1 MGFKLSSVQ
10 HHYGRLSIAKKL
22 ALSGFLLLFVL
33 VSLNTFLTV
42 QQTSH
47 IIFTQI
53 EDNLTRASLRNIET
67 LHQRSSNIE
76 GIIKG
81 IEQWNN
87 EIDAF
92 VSYDVQAQLYSAE
105 FTPLLNTTYPV
116 YPWHDPARVPYLR
129 FINETITLFGQPYN
143 LQLTY
148 DAIDATGPIRDLS
161 QYTVAIFISSTLVI
175 LLAFIV
181 ILRSSLVNR
190 FKQVIDAAKAIGEG
204 HLEHR
209 INVDGNDEIV
219 NLSRTLNEMAENLS
233 KVTAS
238 KNTLDTEIEQK
249 NKALRMLSEQ
259 KYALDRQRLMIDTMG
274 SHARV
279 GAWEVDLVK
288 KTVFWSTV
296 TKQIHEVDGDFQTP
310 IEQAFSFFKPGESK
324 ATMAKA
330 IECAINEG
338 RDFSVECQI
347 ITAQEHEL
355 WIHVIG
361 QSEFKDGVC
370 LGIIG
375 SIQDIQERKEFE
387 LDLVHAK
394 ELAEAAVVAKSNFLA
409 NMSHEIRTP
418 MNGVIGMIEL
428 VNQSALTDEQSHRL
442 CLALSSANSLL
453 SIINDILDFSKIEA
467 GKMELE
473 VVDFNFS
480 RMLEELVESI
490 GVLATPKDIKLTID
504 DSNLTNNFLRGD
516 PTRIRQI
523 LTNLVSNAIKFTEQG
538 SVLVRC
544 SLEVLNHKHSNLRIE
559 VIDTG
564 VGIARDKTESL
575 FEPFQQEDVSTTR
588 NFGGTGLGLS
598 IVSNLVEC
606 MKGTVTVTSEL
617 GKGSH
622 FTVNIPVGQSTVTLK
637 TIPQVDLTLCN
648 ALIIS
653 EDTQQKITV
662 VNQLNVLEVNS
673 TLIKPKHFNRNTK
686 TEVRPNFIFCLL
698 DDPRKSAQPLIH
710 KILHNKSLVRSAV
723 ILVTPN
729 SQVGD
734 GQIFA
739 DMGFHAYVSLPSD
752 VKELRD
758 ILSLL
763 KSWDDS
769 QAAKTTSLVTR
780 HMVNEIKSTSKVL
793 MEDLTWPEHLKVL
806 LVEDNQTNTLVA
818 KGILKSLGLHC
829 DTAQNGQEAVEKIKT
844 NIESPY
850 TLVFMDCQMPIM
862 DGFEATLAI
871 RKFEASKPG
880 DFATIIIAM
889 TANAMTG
896 DKEACLSVGMNDYIA
911 KPIHRD
917 GLLQKLQTYFS
928 QK

>member
-10 HHYGRLSIAKKL
+10 HVYGRLSIVKKI
-22 ALSGFLLLFVL
+22 ALSGFLLLFIL
-33 VSLNTFLTV
+33 VALNTYLTV
-42 QQTSH
+42 QQTSR

-53 EDNLTRASLRNIET
+53 EDNLTRASLHNIE
-67 LHQRSSNIE
+67 LLQKNNSDIH
-76 GIIKG
+76 GVIKG
-81 IEQWNN
+81 IEQWNS

-92 VSYDVQAQLYSAE
+92 VFYDLQAQLYNTE
-105 FTPLLNTTYPV
+105 HVPLLTSTYPV
-116 YPWHDPARVPYLR
+116 HAWHTPERVPFLR
-129 FINETITLFGQPYN
+129 FIDKPITLFDQPYH

-148 DAIDATGPIRDLS
+148 DAIDTTGPIRDLS
-161 QYTVAIFISSTLVI
+161 QYTLAVFLSSTLIII
-175 LLAFIV
+175 LALTL
-181 ILRSSLVNR
+181 ILRSSLVGR
-190 FKQVIDAAKAIGEG
+190 FKHVIDAAKAIGEG

-209 INVDGNDEIV
+209 IKVEGNDEIV

-238 KNTLDTEIEQK
+238 KNTLNTEIEQK
-249 NKALRMLSEQ
+249 NQAMRMLSEQ

-288 KTVFWSTV
+288 NTVYWSAV
-296 TKQIHEVDGDFQTP
+296 TKQIHEVSDHFKTP

-330 IECAINEG
+330 IENAINQG
-338 RDFSVECQI
+338 SAFSVECQI
-347 ITAQEHEL
+347 TTAKDHDL

-361 QSEFKDGVC
+361 QPDFKEGVC
-370 LGIIG
+370 LGIMG

-387 LDLVHAK
+387 LDLVHSK

-428 VNQSALTDEQSHRL
+428 VNQSSLTDEQSHRL
-442 CLALSSANSLL
+442 DLALSSANSLL
-453 SIINDILDFSKIEA
+453 AIINDILDFSKIEA

-473 VVDFNFS
+473 VVDFNFT
-480 RMLEELVESI
+480 RMLEELLESMS
-490 GVLATPKDIKLTID
+490 VLATPKNIKLTID
-504 DSNLTNNFLRGD
+504 NSELKKDFIRGD

-523 LTNLVSNAIKFTEQG
+523 LTNLVSNAIKFTAQG

-544 SLEVLNHKHSNLRIE
+544 SQVDTPHNLTNLRID

-564 VGIARDKTESL
+564 VGIASDKTASL

-606 MKGTVTVTSEL
+606 MKGTVTVTSQL
-617 GKGSH
+617 GQGSQ

-637 TIPQVDLTLCN
+637 TIPQVDLAACN
-648 ALIIS
+648 ALIVS
-653 EDTQQKITV
+653 EDAQLEAAIV
-662 VNQLNVLEVNS
+662 DQLNALEVNA
-673 TLIKPKHFNRNTK
+673 TLIKPSLFNRK
-686 TEVRPNFIFCLL
+686 YKAAVRPNFIFCVL
-698 DDPRKSAQPLIH
+698 DDPRESALPLIQ
-710 KILHNKSLVRSAV
+710 KILQNDAMVRAAA

-729 SQVGD
+729 SKVGD

-739 DMGFHAYVSLPSD
+739 DMGFHAYVTFPSD
-752 VKELRD
+752 IKELRD

-763 KSWDDS
+763 KSWDDK
-769 QAAKTTSLVTR
+769 QAPKTTSLVTR
-780 HMVNEIKSTSKVL
+780 HMVNEIKSTSKAIL
-793 MEDLTWPEHLKVL
+793 EELTWPRHLKIL

-818 KGILKSLGLHC
+818 KGILKSLGLQC
-829 DTAQNGQEAVEKIKT
+829 DTAINGQDAVKKVE
-844 NIESPY
+844 NNNEHPY
-850 TLVFMDCQMPIM
+850 SLIFMDCQMPIM

-871 RKFEASKPG
+871 RKLEKLNPENTA
-880 DFATIIIAM
+880 IIIAM

-917 GLLQKLQTYFS
+917 ILMQKIQAYFS
-928 QK
+928 EK